1 MIPVTF
7 DGMLGKLHLP
17 AGSASGLGVVIVPPH
32 GLEALAATKSLRILA
47 DRLAAAGHAALRYD
61 LPGTADSL
69 GGDGDPDRLS
79 AWTGS
84 VATAAK
90 MLRDHAGTTGT
101 IVLGLRF
108 GALIGALGAQS
119 IPNLA
124 GLALLDPVIRGR
136 LYARELAITA
146 RAVAEGARLDPDATS
161 TPEGLLVGGH
171 LTTPETLK
179 AIGGLDLGKLPAP
192 AVPVMILH
200 RKGAADAAA
209 LASVWSAQ
217 TTVAAADAAG
227 FDGISISPTMATT
240 PHEAF
245 ATAIGWIGS
254 LPRRVPT
261 VPVAIPTAS
270 LLGTGFTENAVTFG
284 EGARLFGVFC
294 NPAVPDPAKPAVLIV
309 NAGRNPHVG
318 WARSGVDL
326 ARRLAADGVTSLRID
341 LAGIGDGVDRP
352 DAADAIESVLY
363 HPATEL
369 ETAAAIDLLAAHRP
383 GPIVLSGACS
393 GAYLA
398 FHSAARDPRIAGLV
412 LVNIQRF
419 VWRRGETVAEAI
431 ASAYPLASSYVAKV
445 WSARSWRRVL
455 TGERRLW
462 PLVREFARRATSR
475 LRAVVPSGET
485 RRARAMM
492 ARLQARGVRVEL
504 FFSADDPGLGDL
516 ALHFGAGGRR
526 LAGDPRIVMTLVP
539 GSDHDLTPPAARQAL
554 FERVLAATRAVQGR
568 AAESLGNPPA
578 HGTTSA

>member
-7 DGMLGKLHLP
+7 NRMLGKLHLP
-17 AGSASGLGVVIVPPH
+17 ASSASGLGVVIVPPH

-47 DRLAAAGHAALRYD
+47 DGLATAGHAVLRYD

-69 GGDGDPDRLS
+69 GNDGDPDRLS

-84 VATAAK
+84 VATAAQV
-90 MLRDHAGTTGT
+90 LRDHAGTSG
-101 IVLGLRF
+101 IVVLGLRF
-108 GALIGALGAQS
+108 GALIGTLGAQS
-119 IPNLA
+119 IPDLA
-124 GLALLDPVIRGR
+124 GLVLLDPVVRGR

-171 LTTPETLK
+171 LTTPDTLK
-179 AIGGLDLGKLPAP
+179 GIGGLDLGKLPGPAAP
-192 AVPVMILH
+192 VIILH
-200 RKGAADAAA
+200 RRGAADAAA

-217 TTVAAADAAG
+217 TTMVAEEAPG
-227 FDGISISPTMATT
+227 FEGISISPTMAIT
-240 PHEAF
+240 PNEAF
-245 ATAIGWIGS
+245 GRAIDWVGS
-254 LPRRVPT
+254 LPCRAPNARS
-261 VPVAIPTAS
+261 AIAAAS
-270 LLGTGFTENAVTFG
+270 LTGPGFTENAVTFG
-284 EGARLFGVFC
+284 EGTRLFGVFC
-294 NPAVPDPAKPAVLIV
+294 DPEIPDPAKPAVLIV

-318 WARSGVDL
+318 WARFGVDL
-326 ARRLAADGVTSLRID
+326 ARRLASDGVASLRID

-352 DAADAIESVLY
+352 GAADAIESVLY

-431 ASAYPLASSYVAKV
+431 ASAYPLASSYVTKV

-455 TGERRLW
+455 TGERQLW
-462 PLVREFARRATSR
+462 PLVREFARRAAGR
-475 LRAVVPSGET
+475 LLAVVPSTET
-485 RRARAMM
+485 RRARALMS
-492 ARLQARGVRVEL
+492 RLQARGVRVEL

-539 GSDHDLTPPAARQAL
+539 GSDHDLTPPAAREAL

-568 AAESLGNPPA
+568 AGENAGHPVT

>member
-17 AGSASGLGVVIVPPH
+17 SGPASGLGVVVVPPH

-47 DRLAAAGHAALRYD
+47 DGLAAAGHAVLRYD

-69 GGDGDPDRLS
+69 GGDGDPDRVP
-79 AWTGS
+79 AWTAS
-84 VATAAK
+84 VATAAGI
-90 MLRDHAGTTGT
+90 LRECAGTGGT

-108 GALIGALGAQS
+108 GGLIGTLGAQS
-119 IPNLA
+119 IPDLA
-124 GLALLDPVIRGR
+124 GLVLLDPVVRGR

-171 LTTPETLK
+171 LTTPGTLK

-192 AVPVMILH
+192 DTPILILH

-209 LASVWSAQ
+209 FASVWATQ
-217 TTVAAADAAG
+217 AAVTAAEASG

-245 ATAIGWIGS
+245 TTAIDWTETLPHRTLTRPGAIGAAVLS
-254 LPRRVPT
+254 GPQF
-261 VPVAIPTAS
+261 IES
-270 LLGTGFTENAVTFG
+270 AVTFG
-284 EGARLFGVFC
+284 ESGRLFGVFC
-294 NPAVPDPAKPAVLIV
+294 DPVDPDPAKPAVLIV

-326 ARRLAADGVTSLRID
+326 ARRLATDGVASLRID

-352 DAADAIESVLY
+352 GAPDAIESVLY

-419 VWRRGETVAEAI
+419 VWRKGETVAEAI

-455 TGERRLW
+455 TGERKLW
-462 PLVREFARRATSR
+462 PLVREFARRAASR

-492 ARLQARGVRVEL
+492 SRLQARGVRVEL

-526 LAGDPRIVMTLVP
+526 LANDPRIVMTLVA

-554 FERVLAATRAVQGR
+554 FERVLAATRAVQG
-568 AAESLGNPPA
+568 AAAGQVA

>member
-17 AGSASGLGVVIVPPH
+17 SGPASGLGVVVVPPH

-47 DRLAAAGHAALRYD
+47 DGLAAAGHAVLRYD

-69 GGDGDPDRLS
+69 GGDGDPDRVP
-79 AWTGS
+79 AWTAS
-84 VATAAK
+84 VAAAAR
-90 MLRDHAGTTGT
+90 MLRECAGTGGT

-108 GALIGALGAQS
+108 GGLIGTLGAQS
-119 IPNLA
+119 IPDLA
-124 GLALLDPVIRGR
+124 GLVLLDPVVRGR

-171 LTTPETLK
+171 LTTPGTLK

-192 AVPVMILH
+192 AAPILVLH

-209 LASVWSAQ
+209 LASVWVTQ
-217 TTVAAADAAG
+217 TTVTAAEAGG

-245 ATAIGWIGS
+245 ATAVDWTETLPHSPLATPGAIGAATLSGPQFI
-254 LPRRVPT
+254 
-261 VPVAIPTAS
+261 
-270 LLGTGFTENAVTFG
+270 ENAVTFG
-284 EGARLFGVFC
+284 EGGRLFGVFC
-294 NPAVPDPAKPAVLIV
+294 DPVDLDPSKPAVLIV

-326 ARRLAADGVTSLRID
+326 ARRLAADGVASLRID

-352 DAADAIESVLY
+352 GAPDAVESVLY

-419 VWRRGETVAEAI
+419 VWRKGETVAEAI

-455 TGERRLW
+455 TGERKLW
-462 PLVREFARRATSR
+462 PLVREFARRAAGR

-526 LAGDPRIVMTLVP
+526 LANDPRVVMTLIA

-554 FERVLAATRAVQGR
+554 FERVLAATRAVQGS
-568 AAESLGNPPA
+568 AAKQVA